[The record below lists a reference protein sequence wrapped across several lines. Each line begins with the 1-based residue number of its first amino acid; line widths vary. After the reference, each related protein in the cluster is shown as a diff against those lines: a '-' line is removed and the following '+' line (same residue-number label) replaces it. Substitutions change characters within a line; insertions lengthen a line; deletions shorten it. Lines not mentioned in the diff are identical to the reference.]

1 MSEVPVHG
9 TCDARFAAV
18 RDAFA
23 ENFARRGEV
32 GAAVAV
38 MLTGRPVVDL
48 WGGAADAARTRAWER
63 DTIVHVFSTT
73 KGLTALCAHML
84 ADRALLDLDAPVADH
99 WPEFAAAGKATI
111 TMRHVLSHR
120 AGLPAIRRS
129 LPPEAIFD
137 WGTMTA
143 ALAAE
148 TPWWEPGT
156 RHGYH
161 LVTYGWLVGEVVRR
175 VSGKSLG
182 TFFRDEVAAPL
193 RLDCHIGLAP
203 VHDARTAETIAGG
216 PPGPDDP
223 LLRALADPG
232 SLFLKALSNPPWTPE
247 SVNTRAWRAA
257 EIPAVNAHTNARAV
271 ARLYGVLASGGALDG
286 VRLLGR
292 ETLLRAVEEQCS
304 GPDVVTGLPG
314 RLALGFGLALPEWPL
329 GPAPRAFGHPGA
341 GGSVGFA
348 DPDAALGFAYT
359 PNQMGAGFD
368 LRDPRT
374 VALIDAVYASL

>member
-1 MSEVPVHG
+1 MAEVPIHG
-9 TCDARFAAV
+9 TCDTRFAAV
-18 RDAFA
+18 RGAFA

-38 MLTGRPVVDL
+38 TLEGRPVVDL
-48 WGGAADAARTRAWER
+48 WGGAADAARTRTWGR

-73 KGLTALCAHML
+73 KGLTALCAHVL
-84 ADRALLDLDAPVADH
+84 ADRKLLDLDAPVADH
-99 WPEFAAAGKATI
+99 WPEFAAAGKAMI
-111 TMRHVLSHR
+111 TVRHVLSHR
-120 AGLPAIRRS
+120 AGLPAIRTP

-137 WGTMTA
+137 WSTMTA

-182 TFFRDEVAAPL
+182 AFFRDEVATPL
-193 RLDCHIGLAP
+193 GLDCHIGLAAA
-203 VHDARTAETIAGG
+203 HEARTAETIAGG
-216 PPGPDDP
+216 PPGSDDP

-232 SLFLKALSNPPWTPE
+232 SLFLRALSNPPWTPE

-271 ARLYGVLASGGALDG
+271 ARLYGALASGGALGG

-292 ETLLRAVEEQCS
+292 ETLRAVEEQCS

-314 RLALGFGLALPEWPL
+314 RLALGFGLGASRMAARPN
-329 GPAPRAFGHPGA
+329 PRAFGHPGA

-348 DPDAALGFAYT
+348 DPDAGLGFGYT

>member
-1 MSEVPVHG
+1 MDDARIQG

-18 RDAFA
+18 REAFV
-23 ENFARRGEV
+23 ENFAGRGEI

-38 MLTGRPVVDL
+38 AVEGRPVVDL
-48 WGGAADAARTRAWER
+48 WGGSADAARTRPWER

-73 KGLTALCAHML
+73 KGLTALCAHMA
-84 ADRALLDLDAPVADH
+84 ADRGLLDIDAPIARY
-99 WPEFAAAGKATI
+99 WPGFAAAGKAAV
-111 TMRHVLSHR
+111 TMRHVLAHR
-120 AGLPAIRRS
+120 AGLPAIRAP

-137 WGTMTA
+137 WDTMTR

-148 TPWWEPGT
+148 APWWEPGT

-161 LVTYGWLVGEVVRR
+161 LVTYGWLVGEVVQR
-175 VSGKSLG
+175 VSGKTIG
-182 TFFRDEVAAPL
+182 TFLRDEIAAPL
-193 RLDCHIGLAP
+193 GLDCHVGLAAA
-203 VHDARTAETIAGG
+203 HDARTADVIPGG
-216 PPGPDDP
+216 LPGPDDP

-232 SLFLKALSNPPWTPE
+232 SMLLRAVSNPPWTPE

-271 ARLYGVLASGGALDG
+271 ARVYSVLAAGGSLGA

-292 ETLLRAVEEQCS
+292 EALARAVEEECS

-314 RLALGFGLALPEWPL
+314 RLALGFGLSIPEWPL
-329 GPAPRAFGHPGA
+329 GPGARSFGHPGA
-341 GGSVGFA
+341 GGFA
-348 DPDAALGFAYT
+348 DPDAAVGFGYT
-359 PNQMGAGFD
+359 PNRMGAGLE

-374 VALIDAVYASL
+374 IALIDAVYASL